1 MGFLDWLI
9 KIDVKVQIGESPSK
23 CTLVPN
29 LRSNDNL
36 SNIRKILKEKTV
48 MDDTIL
54 FARNENNMLVE
65 ISKGDEENIILN
77 DIISDEFL
85 YLTKSLEPDWRFLN
99 EKHKLDFGRIVAL
112 DEFKIAKQRAF
123 ELRSCEMGKFGA
135 NGYRVGNIKYSSS
148 EDKMMKTN
156 LFLTAET
163 DVHDFVKL
171 GISFGRSKN
180 EKVKLEINSTCEFIE
195 HNKISLEL
203 NKLEPTT
210 EFKEEVEKAI
220 KSKNPKRFR
229 EITEKFGQFISTE
242 VNLGGRAYF
251 EQSKNFEENS
261 KENANKAAMSAG
273 AGTSKIKVENTS
285 AYSEENSNNFE
296 HGSFKLLGG
305 EPNCAKKFEE
315 FNEEA
320 WAQSLI
326 DFRYWDCVKYK
337 SPTSIF
343 QLLPYNLR
351 ECIYLSVGKKIL
363 YLKTED
369 FDFMSG
375 KIGIFELRNIPQYIS
390 KILQDEKAKCNI
402 FATVIDTEETKGDI
416 FSWRI
421 QYPSDENEH
430 PRIIIHCIKVSK
442 KHKYKLKVNW
452 MIIGYDINF
461 NFILSDFNIQLKVL
475 EDHFEALTSTLSK
488 DNKKILDFEHDSG
501 ILCFGIPVLNKFS
514 FSNNSLVIGHHFFK
528 VQEKNKIGRYTF
540 SYSLNDNN
548 YVNLPTFS
556 FYTLIISNFPTSN
569 AYGTLPFKCNNKVEK
584 LFKSVLKQH
593 NSLKATELNSLK
605 SNCTPLMP
613 KYISLFSTGENNCGP
628 ILLKQ
633 KFNEIKAKYIKSCE
647 KEACICRKSDLEC
660 VFFDPNQGNIVGKVA
675 FSVYIFDQG
684 VKL

>member
-1 MGFLDWLI
+1 MGLLDWLAEV
-9 KIDVKVQIGESPSK
+9 DVNVQIGESPSK
-23 CTLVPN
+23 CTLVPK

-48 MDDTIL
+48 MDDTLL
-54 FARNENNMLVE
+54 FARNENNMFVE
-65 ISKGDEENIILN
+65 ILKGDEVNITLN
-77 DIISDEFL
+77 EIISDKFL

-99 EKHKLDFGRIVAL
+99 KKHKLDFGRIVAL

-123 ELRSCEMGKFGA
+123 ELKSCEMEKFGV
-135 NGYRVGNIKYSSS
+135 NGYQVGHIKYSSS
-148 EDKMMKTN
+148 EDKMVKTN
-156 LFLTAET
+156 LFLTADA
-163 DVHDFVKL
+163 DVQGFVKL
-171 GISFGRSKN
+171 GVSFGRSKN
-180 EKVKLEINSTCEFIE
+180 EKAKLEINSTCEFIE

-210 EFKEEVEKAI
+210 KFKEEVEKAI
-220 KSKNPKRFR
+220 ESKNPKRFR

-251 EQSKNFEENS
+251 KESKNFEENS
-261 KENANKAAMSAG
+261 KENSNKAAMSAG

-285 AYSEENSNNFE
+285 TYSKENSNNFE
-296 HGSFKLLGG
+296 HGYFKLLGG
-305 EPNCAKKFEE
+305 EPNCAKKFKE

-320 WAQSLI
+320 WAQSLN

-337 SPTSIF
+337 NPISIF
-343 QLLPYNLR
+343 QLLPDDLCER
-351 ECIYLSVGKKIL
+351 IYLSVGKKIL
-363 YLKTED
+363 YSKTED
-369 FDFMSG
+369 FDFISG
-375 KIGIFELRNIPQYIS
+375 KPGIFELRNIPQYIS
-390 KILQDEKAKCNI
+390 KLLQDKKAKCNI
-402 FATVIDTEETKGDI
+402 FATFIDTEETKKVI
-416 FSWRI
+416 LNWRI

-430 PRIIIHCIKVSK
+430 PRIIIHCIKGPK

-461 NFILSDFNIQLKVL
+461 NFILSDLNIQLEVL
-475 EDHFEALTSTLSK
+475 EDQFEALTSIPSK
-488 DNKKILDFEHDSG
+488 DNKKILDFKHDSD

-528 VQEKNKIGRYTF
+528 VREAQEKNKIGRYTF

-548 YVNLPTFS
+548 YVNLPSFT

-584 LFKSVLKQH
+584 LLNSALKQH

-633 KFNEIKAKYIKSCE
+633 KLKEIKAKHFKSCE
-647 KEACICRKSDLEC
+647 KEDCICRKNDLEC
-660 VFFDPNQGNIVGKVA
+660 VFFDPNQGNIVKELNYNGIHV
-675 FSVYIFDQG
+675 
-684 VKL
+684 